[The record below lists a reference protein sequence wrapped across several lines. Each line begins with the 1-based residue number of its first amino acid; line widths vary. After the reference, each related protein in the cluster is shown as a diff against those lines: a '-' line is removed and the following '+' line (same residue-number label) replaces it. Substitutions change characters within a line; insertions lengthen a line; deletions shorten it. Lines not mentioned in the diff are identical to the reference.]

1 LQDPLAELVKI
12 DPKSIGVGQYQHD
25 VNQVKLSKSLDNVV
39 EDCVNAVGVDLNT
52 ASMILLKRV
61 SGLSSTLAQN
71 IVRYRDSHGAFNT
84 RDEIRQVPRLG
95 PKAYEQCAGFLR
107 IVNGAN
113 PLDASA
119 VHPEA
124 YPVIKRIID
133 TTGQDIRSLIG
144 NSEYLRTLS
153 AKSFTDEQ
161 FGEPT
166 VKDII
171 SELEKPGRDPRPEFK
186 TAEFKEGVDC
196 IADLRLGM
204 KLQGVVTNVTKFGA
218 FVDIGVHQDGLVHI
232 SELSDKYVSNPLDV
246 VKAGDIVHVTVLEI
260 DAQRKRIALSMKQGK
275 TLETKTAGKKP
286 AKSQSKKDQSK
297 PRSKNQ
303 SQQQPLTAM
312 AAALSQLQ
320 LKK

>member
-1 LQDPLAELVKI
+1 
-12 DPKSIGVGQYQHD
+12 
-25 VNQVKLSKSLDNVV
+25 VKLSKSLDNVV
-39 EDCVNAVGVDLNT
+39 EDCVNAVGVDLNM
-52 ASMILLKRV
+52 ASMALLKRV
-61 SGLSSTLAQN
+61 SGLNGTLAQN
-71 IVRYRDSHGAFNT
+71 IVHYRDNHGAFKT
-84 RDEIRQVPRLG
+84 RDDLLQVPRLG
-95 PKAYEQCAGFLR
+95 PKAYEQSAGFLR

-124 YPVIKRIID
+124 YPVIQRIID

-144 NSEYLRTLS
+144 NAEFLRKLS
-153 AKSFTDEQ
+153 AKSFTNEQ

-186 TAEFKEGVDC
+186 TAEFKEGVDA
-196 IADLRLGM
+196 IGDLQPGM
-204 KLQGVVTNVTKFGA
+204 RLQGVVTNVTNFGA

-246 VKAGDIVHVTVLEI
+246 VKAGDIVHITVLEV
-260 DAQRKRIALSMKQGK
+260 DLQRKRIALSMKQNSEAK
-275 TLETKTAGKKP
+275 AASKKP
-286 AKSQSKKDQSK
+286 AKSNSNKDQSK
-297 PRSKNQ
+297 PRSKTQ
-303 SQQQPLTAM
+303 PQQQPMSAM